1 MKKTLSIVIAI
12 AMIAAMLLPMSIFAS
27 AEVTEITNWQ
37 DFVLLVT
44 DSFGEGNYKLTAD
57 VYCDQAVEG
66 FFGTF
71 DGNGH
76 TIYLSST
83 MFMDVGGGA
92 IIKNFTTE
100 QDPNAAATDAEGNP
114 VEFKMYRAPI
124 IDLAS
129 GSAEDMPIIVEN
141 VTNNVD
147 VFETTSFNQDPVA
160 GIIGRTDSDNY
171 VVLNKIVNNG
181 DMRSDDQTGG
191 IIGNA
196 GHASGTLYIHAANVV
211 NNGDVYST
219 KNYAGGII
227 GNSNAGLEGTLEYCF
242 NYGDVTAENDAGGI
256 IGDING
262 IANITISNCVAK
274 GTITNNPV
282 INSEGKKLAGEDK
295 TATKYGA
302 SGIVARSNE
311 GTSVINI
318 NNCVVATTLV
328 GDSNATEKASTDPFN
343 GYANGGVVTVTD
355 SVYLHG
361 MAVYGSQAI
370 VANTNSGFTTADQV
384 NIDAKINEKLAAKE
398 NAVADTFAPPASDDP
413 ADDTTEAPAG
423 DETNAG
429 GDVTTKPAGNTTT
442 AKPAD
447 SNKPA
452 TTTAAAEEG
461 GCGSS
466 ISLAIVAAVALQ
478 TLARPSNLPARIHP
492 GR

>member
-37 DFVLLVT
+37 DFVLLT
-44 DSFGEGNYKLTAD
+44 NDSFGEGNYKLTAD
-57 VYCDQAVEG
+57 VYCDQPVEG

-76 TIYLSST
+76 TIYLSAT

-92 IIKNFTTE
+92 TIKNFTTE

-129 GSAEDMPIIVEN
+129 GSSEDMPIIVEN

-147 VFETTSFNQDPVA
+147 IFETTSFNQDPVGA
-160 GIIGRTDSDNY
+160 IIGRTDSDNY

-196 GHASGTLYIHAANVV
+196 GHASGTLYIHAANIV
-211 NNGDVYST
+211 NNGEVYST
-219 KNYAGGII
+219 KNYGGGII
-227 GNSNAGLEGTLEYCF
+227 GNSNAGLEGTLDYCF
-242 NYGDVTAENDAGGI
+242 NYGNVTAENDAGGI

-262 IANITISNCVAK
+262 IANVTISNCVAK

-282 INSEGKKLAGEDK
+282 INSEGKKLAGSDK
-295 TATKYGA
+295 TSAKYGA

-311 GTSVINI
+311 ASSVINI
-318 NNCVVATTLV
+318 KNCVVATTLV

-343 GYANGGVVTVTD
+343 GYSNGGLITVEN

-361 MAVYGSQAI
+361 IAVHGEQAF
-370 VANTNSGFTTADQV
+370 TTMTTSGFTTNDQV
-384 NIDAKINEKLAAKE
+384 AIDAKINEMLTAKE
-398 NAVADTFAPPASDDP
+398 NAVADTFAPPAVDTP
-413 ADDTTEAPAG
+413 ADETDAPAG
-423 DETNAG
+423 DETTAPAG
-429 GDVTTKPAGNTTT
+429 NETTAKPAGDNTT

-447 SNKPA
+447 TNKPA
-452 TTTAAAEEG
+452 TTTAAPAEKS

-466 ISLAIVAAVALQ
+466 ISLAIVAAFAVGAVAI
-478 TLARPSNLPARIHP
+478 ARKKEN
-492 GR
+492 

>member
-37 DFVLLVT
+37 DLVLLVT

-57 VYCDQAVEG
+57 VYCDQPIEG

-76 TIYLSST
+76 TIYLSAT

-92 IIKNFTTE
+92 VIKNFTTV

-129 GSAEDMPIIVEN
+129 GSSEDMPIIVEN

-211 NNGDVYST
+211 NNGEVYST

-227 GNSNAGLEGTLEYCF
+227 GNSNAGLEGILDYCF
-242 NYGDVTAENDAGGI
+242 NNGNVTAENDAGGI

-262 IANITISNCVAK
+262 IANVTISNCVAK

-282 INSEGKKLAGEDK
+282 IDSEGNKLAGSDK
-295 TATKYGA
+295 TSAKYGA

-311 GTSVINI
+311 ASSVINI
-318 NNCVVATTLV
+318 KNCVVATTLV

-343 GYANGGVVTVTD
+343 GYANGGLVTVTD

-361 MAVYGSQAI
+361 MAVYGDQAI
-370 VANTNSGFTTADQV
+370 TATTNTGFTTTDQV
-384 NIDAKINEKLAAKE
+384 AIDAKINELLTAKE
-398 NAVADTFAPPASDDP
+398 NAVADTFAPPASDP
-413 ADDTTEAPAG
+413 VVDDTTVDAG
-423 DETNAG
+423 D
-429 GDVTTKPAGNTTT
+429 DTTKPAGDDTTKPAGDNTT
-442 AKPAD
+442 KPAD
-447 SNKPA
+447 TTKPTA

-466 ISLAIVAAVALQ
+466 ISLAIVAAVAVGAVAI
-478 TLARPSNLPARIHP
+478 ARKKED
-492 GR
+492 